1 MNVSW
6 KWIGDF
12 VELDGIDP
20 VEAGERLTMSGLEI
34 SGVRPLFDPELNRIV
49 TARITAMEKHPQA
62 DKLSICTVFDGQD
75 TFSIVCGASNMKAG
89 DRVAMAPVGTHF
101 PNGLNIKK
109 AKIRGVTSSGM
120 LCSAAEMGL
129 EEKSVGIMILPE
141 SAPLGI
147 SAIKYLELD
156 DYILEVEIT
165 PNRGDCLSVI
175 GVAREIAAL
184 YQRPFTYPAPSFPES
199 KKKTT
204 DLVSIQIEN
213 PELCPRYTARIAE
226 QIVLADSPLWMKQR
240 LQAAGVRSINN
251 VVDITNYVMLETGQ
265 PLHAFDLEMVAGRQI
280 VVRTAGNDNK
290 TFVTL
295 DGIERSL
302 DPDTLMIC
310 DGNGPVAVA
319 GIMGGL
325 NSEVTAN
332 TRDVLIESA
341 FFRPTSIRRS
351 ARLLGLS
358 TESSYRFERGVD
370 PLATALAADRAME
383 LLHILAQGKIASE
396 GLDINPQPHHAGE
409 VTIRTDYTNR
419 LLGIDLDAATIKDIL
434 LRLQF
439 ELVRSDGNSFTVR
452 PPSYRFDIEREADL
466 IEEVARIYGYDNILT
481 TLPVIREQG
490 GYGYNDERLPHLLK
504 SMAIAYGYSEVINYS
519 FMNPA
524 ALDQLHIPAEDRRRK
539 LVKIINPLTEELS
552 VMRTSL
558 LPALLNNL
566 VDNYRVFHRDIRLF
580 EYGKVFLARDHEP
593 QPDEKFYL
601 AGVASGRRYPL
612 HFENHGEMV
621 DFYDIKGLLENIASA
636 CKLNFS
642 FSADNPENYLHSGRS
657 ATIFL
662 NHEIIGCFG
671 QLHPD
676 VAEQL
681 DVPQDVFVF
690 ELQVEPLLHAAV
702 FRTSFQTI
710 PRYPGSYRDLAV
722 VIDENIAGEKLIKT
736 IQQSNKLVVAV
747 DIFDIYKGSQI
758 PADKKSIAL
767 RITFQDINKTL
778 TDKKVN
784 AIIEKIS
791 KRIKHDFNGQVR

>member
-20 VEAGERLTMSGLEI
+20 VEAAERLTMSGLEV
-34 SGVRPLFDPELNRIV
+34 SGVKPLFDPELNRIV
-49 TARITAMEKHPQA
+49 TARITTLEKHPQA
-62 DKLSICTVFDGQD
+62 DKLSLCTVFDGQD
-75 TFSIVCGASNMKAG
+75 TFSIICGASNMKAG
-89 DRVAMAPVGTHF
+89 DQVAMAPVGTRF
-101 PNGLNIKK
+101 PNGLTIKK
-109 AKIRGVTSSGM
+109 AKIRGIASLGM

-129 EEKSVGIMILPE
+129 EEESSGIMILPE

-147 SAIKYLELD
+147 PAIKYLELD
-156 DYILEVEIT
+156 DHILEVEIT

-199 KKKTT
+199 NRKTA
-204 DLVSIQIEN
+204 DLVSIQIQN
-213 PELCPRYTARIAE
+213 PELCPRYVGRIAE

-265 PLHAFDLEMVAGRQI
+265 PLHAFDLEMVAGKQI
-280 VVRTAGNDNK
+280 IVRTAGDDK

-295 DGIERSL
+295 DEIERSL

-310 DGNGPVAVA
+310 DGSGPVAVA

-325 NSEVTAN
+325 NSEITA
-332 TRDVLIESA
+332 TTSDVLIESA
-341 FFRPTSIRRS
+341 FFQPTSIRRS

-370 PLATALAADRAME
+370 PLATDLAADRAME
-383 LLHILAQGKIASE
+383 LLHQLAQAEIA
-396 GLDINPQPHHAGE
+396 GDRLDINPQPHHAGE

-419 LLGIDLDAATIKDIL
+419 LLGINLDAAAIKDIL
-434 LRLQF
+434 VRLQF
-439 ELVRSDGNSFTVR
+439 ELLRSNNNSFTVR

-466 IEEVARIYGYDNILT
+466 IEEVARIYGYNNIPT

-490 GYGYNDERLPHLLK
+490 GSGYDDERLPRLLK
-504 SMAIAYGYSEVINYS
+504 SIAVSYGYSEAINYS
-519 FMNPA
+519 FMDPA

-539 LVKIINPLTEELS
+539 LVKLINPLTEELS

-558 LPALLNNL
+558 LPALLSNL

-580 EYGKVFLARDHEP
+580 EYGKVFLPRDNEQ
-593 QPDEKFYL
+593 QPDENFYL
-601 AGVASGRRYPL
+601 AGLASGRRYPV
-612 HFENHGEMV
+612 HFNNPDAMI
-621 DFYDIKGLLENIASA
+621 DFYDIKGLLANIAST

-642 FSADNPENYLHSGRS
+642 FSADNPESYLHPGRA
-657 ATIFL
+657 ATIL
-662 NHEIIGCFG
+662 LEHETIGCFG

-676 VAEQL
+676 IAEQL
-681 DVPQDVFVF
+681 DVAQDIFIF
-690 ELQVEPLLHAAV
+690 ELQVQPLLSAAV
-702 FRTSFQTI
+702 FRPSFQSI
-710 PRYPGSYRDLAV
+710 PRYPASYRDLAV
-722 VIDENIAGEKLIKT
+722 VIDENIAGEKLIEA

-767 RITFQDINKTL
+767 KITFQDMNKTL

-784 AIIEKIS
+784 AIIDKIS
-791 KRIKHDFNGQVR
+791 KRLKHDFNGQIR